1 MPSPVPSAP
10 PRARITQRFWLN
22 STHGRVE
29 YRQTGCGRQRWPT
42 PRAETVRA
50 AQAATRIA
58 LGGRVE
64 LTGPGVVGGPPMYR
78 RSLVAERMAG
88 GSGDVLALWSD
99 RLSV

>member
-88 GSGDVLALWSD
+88 GSGDVLALWSE